1 MLRNDSDKKTIKAL
15 KRALKE
21 KDKIIHRY
29 EVLYG
34 EIDVSDE
41 DQMIIKL
48 ARLKEEYEELIREV
62 KKQQNVYKELN
73 EERAS
78 INSEIRKI
86 IEDAAK
92 MDEERR

>member
-1 MLRNDSDKKTIKAL
+1 MLRKDSDKKTIKAL

-48 ARLKEEYEELIREV
+48 TRLKEEYEELIREV
-62 KKQQNVYKELN
+62 KKQQNET
-73 EERAS
+73 
-78 INSEIRKI
+78 SE
-86 IEDAAK
+86 
-92 MDEERR
+92 

>member
-1 MLRNDSDKKTIKAL
+1 
-15 KRALKE
+15 
-21 KDKIIHRY
+21 
-29 EVLYG
+29 
-34 EIDVSDE
+34 
-41 DQMIIKL
+41 MIIKL
-48 ARLKEEYEELIREV
+48 TRLKEEYEELIREV